1 MQLHVFYQLRYF
13 VYKCPTI
20 TWWMFRFCLGKK
32 EWNFPGNAF
41 LALFCEC
48 MPTSFICG
56 LQWLWWTQVLCD
68 AQVTRPKRRSF
79 TFLGLVLLMPGVW
92 VFFFSVESSLK
103 VKRIQVVLFHAS
115 VSLRTS
121 LIVQAC
127 FTPQVQVVW
136 SAVCQLHVF
145 RLAYIFRRLYER
157 PFFLSLSPPIW
168 TVGFCS
174 VISDIFNHALF
185 TKRRVVDG
193 VECFMHVE
201 SVLQFCRPSS

>member
-13 VYKCPTI
+13 MYKCPTI

-41 LALFCEC
+41 LALFWWVYADKLHLWLAVTLVNSGTLRC
-48 MPTSFICG
+48 TSHQTEKKELYIFRSG
-56 LQWLWWTQVLCD
+56 TLD
-68 AQVTRPKRRSF
+68 ARC
-79 TFLGLVLLMPGVW
+79 LN
-92 VFFFSVESSLK
+92 FFFPVESSLK

-136 SAVCQLHVF
+136 SGVKCSLSATCVPSCIHLSTSVRETF
-145 RLAYIFRRLYER
+145 
-157 PFFLSLSPPIW
+157 FFLSLSPYMNCW
-168 TVGFCS
+168 FLLCY
-174 VISDIFNHALF
+174 
-185 TKRRVVDG
+185 
-193 VECFMHVE
+193 
-201 SVLQFCRPSS
+201 

>member
-13 VYKCPTI
+13 MYKCPTI

-41 LALFCEC
+41 LALFWWVYADKLHLWLAVTLVNSGTLRC
-48 MPTSFICG
+48 TSHQTEKKELYIFRSG
-56 LQWLWWTQVLCD
+56 TLD
-68 AQVTRPKRRSF
+68 ARC
-79 TFLGLVLLMPGVW
+79 LN
-92 VFFFSVESSLK
+92 FFFPVESSLK

-157 PFFLSLSPPIW
+157 LFFFLSLSPPIW

-201 SVLQFCRPSS
+201 SVL